1 MVSFAALDYGIV
13 GLFLAA
19 IFALGFSAKLR
30 DASML
35 QYLVAGRNLSL
46 PVFVTS
52 IVCTWYGGI
61 LGIGE
66 SVSYYGAGTMLL
78 LGVPYYVFALFYAFR
93 LADKVR
99 DSEHVSLPERLTH
112 VFGSKVGL
120 AASGLIFLLG
130 VPSAHVLM
138 LGTLVQSFTGSS
150 LEITVVAATMVGS
163 LFLYRGGLLA
173 DVRVSVLAFAMM
185 YFGFAMMVIFCLVN
199 HSGSLMAYAKA
210 TPAMV
215 SWNGGQAWTVIV
227 GFFILGAWT
236 LVDPGFHQ
244 RVASTASPEVSRKG
258 LKWAVACWAVFDLMT
273 ITTGLFALSLM
284 KEVPA
289 NPLLIFPLFGNQIL
303 PSGLKAVFFCG
314 MLGTILCAMVGYAL
328 VSGATFGREIVAG
341 LAKVTDDHKVKVL
354 TRVGIFVSLLV
365 AIGLALSIRSVVS
378 IWYNWGGVVTG
389 ALLVPII
396 WSYLVPERT
405 GRNPLVFASILASS
419 VATTS
424 WWIYGTTHGN
434 PFLSIETS
442 FGSVPVGT
450 ILPGLLVSGIILA
463 IGSKLQS
470 RQGVR

>member
-1 MVSFAALDYGIV
+1 MVSFAPLDYGIV
-13 GLFLAA
+13 GLFVAA
-19 IFALGFSAKLR
+19 IFALGFSAKLK
-30 DASML
+30 DSSVL

-46 PVFVTS
+46 PIFITS

-78 LGVPYYVFALFYAFR
+78 LGIPYYVFALFYAYR
-93 LADKVR
+93 LADRVR
-99 DSEHVSLPERLTH
+99 DSEHVSLPERLSN

-120 AASGLIFLLG
+120 VTAGLIFLLG

-138 LGTLVQSFTGSS
+138 LGTLVQSFTGGS
-150 LEITVVAATMVGS
+150 LEVTVVVATLVGS
-163 LFLYRGGLLA
+163 LFLYKGGLLA

-185 YFGFAMMVIFCLVN
+185 YFGFAMMVIYCFAN
-199 HSGSLMAYAKA
+199 HSGALA
-210 TPAMV
+210 TYGQANPAMM
-215 SWNGGQAWTVIV
+215 SWNGGQAWTIIV

-244 RVASTASPEVSRKG
+244 RVASTVSPEVSRKG
-258 LKWAVACWAVFDLMT
+258 LKIAVVCWAIFDLMT
-273 ITTGLFALSLM
+273 ITTGLFALAMM
-284 KEVPA
+284 KGTPA

-328 VSGATFGREIVAG
+328 VSGATLGREI
-341 LAKVTDDHKVKVL
+341 LAVLTNTTDDRKIKLL
-354 TRVGIFVSLLV
+354 TRIGIVLSLFG

-396 WSYLVPERT
+396 WSYLRPKET
-405 GRNPLVFASILASS
+405 SSNPLVLASMLLS
-419 VATTS
+419 FLTTTS
-424 WWIYGTTHGN
+424 WWIYAASHNN

-442 FGSVPVGT
+442 AGSIPVGT
-450 ILPGLLVSGIILA
+450 ILPGLIVSGVILA
-463 IGSKLQS
+463 IGSKLQP
-470 RQGVR
+470 RQRVT

>member
-1 MVSFAALDYGIV
+1 
-13 GLFLAA
+13 
-19 IFALGFSAKLR
+19 
-30 DASML
+30 
-35 QYLVAGRNLSL
+35 
-46 PVFVTS
+46 
-52 IVCTWYGGI
+52 
-61 LGIGE
+61 
-66 SVSYYGAGTMLL
+66 
-78 LGVPYYVFALFYAFR
+78 
-93 LADKVR
+93 
-99 DSEHVSLPERLTH
+99 
-112 VFGSKVGL
+112 
-120 AASGLIFLLG
+120 
-130 VPSAHVLM
+130 M
-138 LGTLVQSFTGSS
+138 LGTLVQSFTGYS
-150 LEITVVAATMVGS
+150 LEITVVAATLVGS
-163 LFLYRGGLLA
+163 LFLYKGGLLA

-185 YFGFAMMVIFCLVN
+185 YFGFAMMVIFCVAN

-244 RVASTASPEVSRKG
+244 RVASTASPEVSLKG

-341 LAKVTDDHKVKVL
+341 LAKVTVDHKVKVL

-378 IWYNWGGVVTG
+378 IWYNWG
-389 ALLVPII
+389 
-396 WSYLVPERT
+396 
-405 GRNPLVFASILASS
+405 
-419 VATTS
+419 
-424 WWIYGTTHGN
+424 
-434 PFLSIETS
+434 
-442 FGSVPVGT
+442 
-450 ILPGLLVSGIILA
+450 
-463 IGSKLQS
+463 
-470 RQGVR
+470 